1 MHRYQWQFLGSLMLA
16 GMLGCIAACNRVK
29 PETATQ
35 AGDESEATAAGK
47 PNTPTPEQS
56 HNATPSKAE
65 PTTPKAELEF
75 AKLEGRWVRPDG
87 GYTITVK
94 SVDADGK
101 LDAVYANPNPLPFSM
116 AEVSRDG
123 EVIKL
128 FDGRYGPYVK
138 HGKVNASLPKGME
151 PDQITVEQAIELLAE
166 RAEKM
171 KSGKGK
177 AGSRKGGRK
186 K

>member
-1 MHRYQWQFLGSLMLA
+1 MLA

-47 PNTPTPEQS
+47 LNTSTPEQS

-75 AKLEGRWVRPDG
+75 AKLKGRWVRPDG

-123 EVIKL
+123 DVIKL
-128 FDGRYGPYVK
+128 FFELRGGGYNGSTYKLTYDPATDV
-138 HGKVNASLPKGME
+138 LKG
-151 PDQITVEQAIELLAE
+151 VYYQAVAQQEFDVYFE
-166 RAEKM
+166 RANP
-171 KSGKGK
+171 
-177 AGSRKGGRK
+177 
-186 K
+186 

>member
-1 MHRYQWQFLGSLMLA
+1 MHRNQWQFLGSLMLA

-56 HNATPSKAE
+56 HNTTPSKAE

-101 LDAVYANPNPLPFSM
+101 LDAVYANPNSLPFSM

-128 FDGRYGPYVK
+128 FFELRSGGYNGSSYKLTYDPATDV
-138 HGKVNASLPKGME
+138 LKG
-151 PDQITVEQAIELLAE
+151 VYYQAVAQQEFDVHFE
-166 RAEKM
+166 RANP
-171 KSGKGK
+171 
-177 AGSRKGGRK
+177 
-186 K
+186 